1 MINLAISVLS
11 SIALGLITY
20 FALGAGYVWSAL
32 FAIALF
38 MTLNFV
44 LSRRIMNKVT
54 DIMESAG
61 KILQSGKFDIA
72 IRSMEEALKYS
83 KWMLMI
89 DSQVRAQI
97 GTVQY
102 LKKDFNAALPNLQ
115 KTSAKNWVAMGMLAV
130 IYMRKKEFDKMTKTF
145 EKGVKS
151 NAKEP
156 LLWNLYAYC
165 LNKNGERDKAID
177 VLNRAV
183 KKVKSDERTA
193 SNLRALQNNAKMKM
207 KSFGELW
214 YQFHLETVP
223 MSMRVQAGARGAK
236 GGRRIVRR

>member
-1 MINLAISVLS
+1 MINLAISILS
-11 SIALGLITY
+11 SVALALISY
-20 FALGAGYVWSAL
+20 FAIGAGYVWSAI

-38 MTLNFV
+38 LTLNFV
-44 LSRRIMNKVT
+44 LSKRIMNKVT
-54 DIMESAG
+54 DIMESSS
-61 KILQSGKFDIA
+61 KVLQGGKFDIA
-72 IRSMEEALKYS
+72 IKMMEEALQYS

-89 DSQVRAQI
+89 ESQVKAQI

-102 LKKDFNAALPNLQ
+102 LKKDFNSALPNLE
-115 KTSAKNWVAMGMLAV
+115 KSSPKNWVAMGMLGV
-130 IYMRKKEFDKMTKTF
+130 IFMRKKDYDKMNKFF

-151 NAKEP
+151 NAKEA
-156 LLWNLYAYC
+156 LMWNLYAYC
-165 LNKNGERDKAID
+165 LSKSGKREKAID

-183 KKVKSDERTA
+183 KKVKDDERTA

-223 MSMRVQAGARGAK
+223 MSMRVQAGGRGAK
-236 GGRRIVRR
+236 GSRKMARR

>member
-1 MINLAISVLS
+1 MINLAISLLS
-11 SIALGLITY
+11 SIALGLISY
-20 FALGAGYVWSAL
+20 FATGAGYVWSAI

-44 LSRRIMNKVT
+44 LSKRIMNKVT
-54 DIMESAG
+54 DIMETSG
-61 KILQSGKFDIA
+61 KILQGGKFDIA
-72 IRSMEEALKYS
+72 IKTMEEALKYG

-89 DSQVRAQI
+89 DSQVKAQI

-115 KTSAKNWVAMGMLAV
+115 KASAKNWVAMGMLAV

-151 NAKEP
+151 NAKEA
-156 LLWNLYAYC
+156 LIWNLYAYC
-165 LNKNGERDKAID
+165 LHKNGERDKAID
-177 VLNRAV
+177 VLTRAV
-183 KKVKSDERTA
+183 KKVTGDDRTA
-193 SNLRALQNNAKMKM
+193 ANLRALQNNAKMKM

-223 MSMRVQAGARGAK
+223 MSMRIQAGTRGAK

>member
-1 MINLAISVLS
+1 MEASGKVLQ
-11 SIALGLITY
+11 
-20 FALGAGYVWSAL
+20 
-32 FAIALF
+32 
-38 MTLNFV
+38 N
-44 LSRRIMNKVT
+44 
-54 DIMESAG
+54 
-61 KILQSGKFDIA
+61 GKFDVA
-72 IRSMEEALKYS
+72 IRMMEEALKYG

-89 DSQVRAQI
+89 ESQVKAQI

-102 LKKDFNAALPNLQ
+102 LKKDFSAALPNLE

-130 IYMRKKEFDKMTKTF
+130 IYMRKKDFSKMASTF

-156 LLWNLYAYC
+156 LIWNLYAYC
-165 LNKNGERDKAID
+165 LCKNGERDKAID
-177 VLNRAV
+177 VLGRAV
-183 KKVKSDERTA
+183 KKIKGDERTA

-223 MSMRVQAGARGAK
+223 MSMRIQAGARGAK
-236 GGRRIVRR
+236 GGRKIVRR